1 MHEDLG
7 SFVEDQDI
15 EPLRRFLLNL
25 PRPEPPLAPLLL
37 RNDILLAFH
46 DFCAAQAESQP
57 ESQAQSPARSPAATP
72 AAAGDCASAWRFL
85 RKVQE
90 ILLADDLLIIIYRHR
105 RAKCRVFALSA
116 DSDDL
121 LHLPITDFLKIKERL
136 LRPELP
142 LQQRT
147 LDLNLAPFYDYGPGL
162 KDPHTIGQGIKFL
175 NRHMSGSLASHPEK
189 WNRSLYEFLKLHQLH
204 GMQLLLDGSLVRG
217 PEELEEALSAAMDF
231 LERCRYPDDLE
242 RIGQRLG
249 KLGFLAGW
257 GDSLPRIL
265 ETLHMLQDILEQP
278 DEANLEE
285 FLSRIPM
292 VSKVVLL
299 SPHGWFGQENV
310 LGRPDT
316 GGQVVYILDQ
326 ARALEQFLAED
337 LKRAGLRIEP
347 KIIIVTRLIPE
358 NEGTTSDQRLEQVYD
373 TKNVWILRVPF
384 RYPDNSVVSHWI
396 SRFRIWP
403 FLDQFA
409 VDAEEELRRELG
421 GRPDLIVGNYS
432 DGNLVATRL
441 SKSMG
446 VIQCNI
452 AHALE
457 KSKYLFSD
465 LHWHQFEADYNFS
478 IQFMV
483 DLIAMNQ
490 ANFIV
495 TSTAQEITGTDDSI
509 GQYESYQFF
518 TMPGLLNVISGINLF
533 HPRFNVIPPGV
544 SQEVYFPYSR
554 KRSRP
559 ARQRREVA
567 ELLFEREDGDCLGRL
582 ADPDKPPIFT
592 IARLD
597 RIKNLT
603 GLVEA
608 YGRDE
613 NLRRQVNLVMV
624 ASVTDPERSKDAEE
638 AAEIRRMHGIL
649 DEYDLRG
656 QVRWIGKFLGKA
668 ATGEA
673 YRLVADR
680 RGVFVQPALFEAF
693 GLTILEAMHS
703 GLPVFATQFGGP
715 LEIIEH
721 EHSGFLIN
729 PTDPAAMTARLGE
742 FFRQCATDPR
752 HWTQFSK
759 RALERAQSRF
769 TWPLHCRNLTRLT
782 KVYGFWRYSISQQ
795 AKTRLNQYSEV
806 LYHLYF
812 KERASRLL

>member
-1 MHEDLG
+1 MVDDLN
-7 SFVEDQDI
+7 SFVEEQEI
-15 EPLRRFLLNL
+15 PRLREFLLGL
-25 PRPEPPLAPLLL
+25 EPPEPPLLL
-37 RNDILLAFH
+37 RNDILMAFH
-46 DFCAAQAESQP
+46 AYCEQHP
-57 ESQAQSPARSPAATP
+57 E
-72 AAAGDCASAWRFL
+72 AGDLAGSWRFL
-85 RKVQE
+85 RKTQE
-90 ILLADDLLIIIYRHR
+90 ILFAADMLIIIYRHR
-105 RAKCRVFALSA
+105 RANCRIFALSPENDQLTA
-116 DSDDL
+116 LSVL
-121 LHLPITDFLKIKERL
+121 DFLTLKERL
-136 LRPELP
+136 LRPDLP

-147 LDLNLAPFYDYGPGL
+147 LALDLVPFYDYGPGL
-162 KDPHTIGQGIKFL
+162 KDPNTIGQGIKFL
-175 NRHMSGSLASHPEK
+175 NRHMSGNLSSQPEK

-204 GMQLLLDGSLVRG
+204 GVQLLLNGALVG
-217 PEELEEALSAAMDF
+217 NSGELEAALGRALDF
-231 LERCRYPDDLE
+231 LERCRYPDDLP
-242 RIGQRLG
+242 RIYQRLA
-249 KLGFLAGW
+249 KFGFLEGW

-265 ETLHMLQDILEQP
+265 ETMHLLQDILEQP

-285 FLSRIPM
+285 FLARIPM
-292 VSKVVLL
+292 VSKVVLI
-299 SPHGWFGQENV
+299 SPHGWFGQDNV

-316 GGQVVYILDQ
+316 GGQVVYVLDQ
-326 ARALEQFLAED
+326 AKALEQFLAGD
-337 LKRAGLRIEP
+337 LKSAGLVIEP
-347 KIIIVTRLIPE
+347 KILIITRLIPE
-358 NEGTTSDQRLEQVYD
+358 NEGTTSDQRLEKVMD
-373 TKNVWILRVPF
+373 TANVWILRVPF
-384 RYPDNSVVSHWI
+384 RYPDHEVVPHWI

-403 FLDQFA
+403 FLDQFS
-409 VDAEEELRRELG
+409 VDAEEEIRRELG

-457 KSKYLFSD
+457 KSKYLYSD
-465 LHWHQFEADYNFS
+465 LYWHQFEQEYNFS

-490 ANFIV
+490 ANFIIS
-495 TSTAQEITGTDDSI
+495 STVQEITGTDDSI

-518 TMPGLLNVISGINLF
+518 TMPGLINVVSGINLF

-544 SQEVYFPYSR
+544 SQDIYFPYNR

-559 ARQRREVA
+559 ARMRKQIGD
-567 ELLFEREDGDCLGRL
+567 LLFSTEDGDCLGRL
-582 ADPDKPPIFT
+582 AQPDKPPIFT

-613 NLRRQVNLVMV
+613 ELRQRANLIMV
-624 ASVTDPERSKDAEE
+624 ASVVDPERSKDAEE
-638 AAEIRRMHGIL
+638 AAEIRKMHGL
-649 DEYDLRG
+649 LEQYQLHG
-656 QVRWIGKFLGKA
+656 QVRWIGKFLGKRE
-668 ATGEA
+668 TGEA
-673 YRLVADR
+673 YRIVADR
-680 RGVFVQPALFEAF
+680 GGIFVQPALFEAF

-721 EHSGFLIN
+721 ERSGFLIN
-729 PTDPAAMTARLGE
+729 PTDPASMTARLSE
-742 FFRQCATDPR
+742 FFRHCAEDSR
-752 HWTQFSK
+752 HWQGFSR

-769 TWPLHCRNLTRLT
+769 TWPLHCQKLTRLT

-795 AKTRLNQYSEV
+795 AKTRLNQYSEL

-812 KERASRLL
+812 KERAGRLL